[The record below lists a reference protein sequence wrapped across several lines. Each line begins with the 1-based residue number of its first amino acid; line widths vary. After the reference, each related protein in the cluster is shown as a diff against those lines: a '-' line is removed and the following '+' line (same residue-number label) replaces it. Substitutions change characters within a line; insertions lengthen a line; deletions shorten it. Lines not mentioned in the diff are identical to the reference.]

1 MCYAMPDSSKNDPE
15 KRNSSNRVSVYI
27 DWFNVYHWIKKFF
40 WKKYY
45 WLSYKQLS
53 EKYKLPWEKF
63 SAIKFFTAYSLSDKW
78 AKERHVKYVEALNKS
93 WVTVILWKY
102 QQVHRNFKMK
112 APYTALE
119 IARHTRFD
127 NWLINT
133 FIGKQSRK
141 LRKFLLH
148 FITPVYIRYTTQEEK
163 KTDVNIAI
171 NLLEDAYQDKFDT
184 AILISWDNDISPAVE
199 SVKKAF
205 PNKKVKVILPIG
217 TRSRSLSLLCDEVIE
232 MKEEDI
238 ANSLFPDVVY
248 WIQKPEWWQ

>member
-1 MCYAMPDSSKNDPE
+1 MIFSMSAWVQISSENERYA
-15 KRNSSNRVSVYI
+15 NRVSVYI

-78 AKERHVKYVEALNKS
+78 AKERHVKYVEVLNKS

-119 IARHTRFD
+119 IARHTNFD

-133 FIGKQSRK
+133 FIGKRSRK
-141 LRKFLLH
+141 FRKFLLH

-232 MKEEDI
+232 MKQEDL
-238 ANSLFPDVVY
+238 ANSLFPDIAY
-248 WIQKPEWWQ
+248 WISKPKEWQ

>member
-1 MCYAMPDSSKNDPE
+1 MCYVMPDSSKNDPE

-63 SAIKFFTAYSLSDKW
+63 SAIKFFTAYSLNDKW

-102 QQVHRNFKMK
+102 QKVFRNFKMK
-112 APYTALE
+112 APYTSLE
-119 IARHTRFD
+119 IAWHTSFD

-133 FIGKQSRK
+133 FIWKWSKK
-141 LRKFLLH
+141 LRKKLLEL
-148 FITPVYIRYTTQEEK
+148 ITPICIKYATQEEK
-163 KTDVNIAI
+163 KTDVNIAV

-238 ANSLFPDVVY
+238 ANSLFSDVAY